1 MEQVK
6 DRDKVEWFVLNV
18 YAMNIRKA
26 EEALKGKNGLPYFIP
41 KKYAIRKYFGKTRRE
56 LVPLISNLVF
66 VHATHK
72 EVDEFQRLIP
82 YLGFATILSGGSKKP
97 MVVPEVQMENFIK
110 LTLDNENDLIY
121 FKPDEISLSQGDYV
135 KIIGGRFDGII
146 GQFVRVQ
153 GKRAKHLVVTIPGV
167 MSAATMCVEPEY
179 IQKIS
184 KEEFLETK

>member
-1 MEQVK
+1 MEQAK

-41 KKYAIRKYFGKTRRE
+41 KKYAVRTYFGKTRRE

-72 EVDEFQRLIP
+72 EVDEFQRMRP
-82 YLGFATILSGGSKKP
+82 YLGFATILSEGSKKP
-97 MVVPEVQMENFIK
+97 MVVPERQMESFIK
-110 LTLDNENDLIY
+110 LTLDNENDLTY

-135 KIIGGRFDGII
+135 KMIGGKFDGVV
-146 GQFVRVQ
+146 GQLVRVQ
-153 GKRAKHLVVTIPGV
+153 GKRSKHLVVTIPGV
-167 MSAATMCVEPEY
+167 MSAATMCIEPEY